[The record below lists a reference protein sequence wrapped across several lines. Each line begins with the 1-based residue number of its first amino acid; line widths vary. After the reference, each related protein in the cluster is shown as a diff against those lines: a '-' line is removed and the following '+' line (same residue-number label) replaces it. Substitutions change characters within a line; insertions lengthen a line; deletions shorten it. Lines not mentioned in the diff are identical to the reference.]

1 MKKKLNV
8 DGVMNELKGES
19 VFFPAQSAPPETPQ
33 PPIRTEPTLKTVETT
48 SPASAS
54 VQASTQAS
62 QHDSLLAEIRRT
74 IKVQGKEVSYVR
86 LTQEEKNQ
94 LADIIYSYKR
104 QGVKTTE
111 TEISRIAINY
121 LIEEY
126 RANGQASILAR
137 LLVLLNA

>member
-1 MKKKLNV
+1 MKKKLNTAA
-8 DGVMNELKGES
+8 VMNELRGES
-19 VFFPAQSAPPETPQ
+19 AFFPPSLEAQGQHAVPHPSAAPHVPER
-33 PPIRTEPTLKTVETT
+33 IA
-48 SPASAS
+48 SP
-54 VQASTQAS
+54 QASETARMQAS
-62 QHDSLLAEIRRT
+62 QQDSLLADIRKT

-86 LTQEEKNQ
+86 LTQQEKNQ

-121 LIEEY
+121 LIEDY
-126 RANGQASILAR
+126 QANGQASILAR